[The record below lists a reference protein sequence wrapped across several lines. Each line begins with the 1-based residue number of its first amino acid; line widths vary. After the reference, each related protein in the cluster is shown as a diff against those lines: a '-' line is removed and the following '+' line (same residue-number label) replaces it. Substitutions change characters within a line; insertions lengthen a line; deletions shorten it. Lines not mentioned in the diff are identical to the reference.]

1 MSFSSSLERPTCKRC
16 GIGMMLARISS
27 DGPQYET
34 WHYECPKCER
44 VQTEQRSTPVDPMKT
59 AEGWLSGELRPP
71 K

>member
-1 MSFSSSLERPTCKRC
+1 
-16 GIGMMLARISS
+16 MMLARISS

-44 VQTEQRSTPVDPMKT
+44 VQTEQRPTPIDPMKT
-59 AEGWLSGELRPP
+59 ANGWLFGELRPP